1 MPQKESVVDWNAQ
14 GTVFDVQRFA
24 VHDGPG
30 IRTLVFLKG
39 CPLSCWWC
47 QNPEGI
53 SPIPE
58 LMHFEFRCMRCGTCQ
73 EVCPQHALE
82 LTQGGVVIDRTQC
95 TRCGV
100 CAHYCP
106 TTAWQMVGF
115 TLSVKELMQELEKD
129 RLYYDQSGGGVTFT
143 GGEPFMQAHFLQ
155 HALKACKEL
164 RIHTAVETSGFVP
177 KDIFSQ
183 LAPLI
188 DVFLYDQK
196 LADSQQHAYFTGVP
210 NELIKENLKA
220 LAGSGRASDVIIR
233 IPLIPGITD
242 AHRNIEG
249 LISFL
254 KNDIGSVRRVDLLPF
269 HDVGEKY
276 VRLGKPY
283 RMPTHESPDADH
295 VEHIK
300 ALFENSGFTV
310 KVGG

>member
-1 MPQKESVVDWNAQ
+1 MW
-14 GTVFDVQRFA
+14 QRFA

-129 RLYYDQSGGGVTFT
+129 GCTTINQ
-143 GGEPFMQAHFLQ
+143 
-155 HALKACKEL
+155 
-164 RIHTAVETSGFVP
+164 VE
-177 KDIFSQ
+177 
-183 LAPLI
+183 
-188 DVFLYDQK
+188 
-196 LADSQQHAYFTGVP
+196 
-210 NELIKENLKA
+210 E
-220 LAGSGRASDVIIR
+220 
-233 IPLIPGITD
+233 
-242 AHRNIEG
+242 
-249 LISFL
+249 
-254 KNDIGSVRRVDLLPF
+254 
-269 HDVGEKY
+269 
-276 VRLGKPY
+276 
-283 RMPTHESPDADH
+283 
-295 VEHIK
+295 
-300 ALFENSGFTV
+300 
-310 KVGG
+310 